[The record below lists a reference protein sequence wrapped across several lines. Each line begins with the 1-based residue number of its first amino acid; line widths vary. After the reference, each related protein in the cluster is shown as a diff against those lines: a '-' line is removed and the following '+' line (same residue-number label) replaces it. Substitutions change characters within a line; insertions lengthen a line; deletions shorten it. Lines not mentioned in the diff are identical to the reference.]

1 LSEAGVDGLEDVF
14 EHGRRPWGDVSEGEI
29 ITENGLR
36 REPLPVALCI
46 LLAMSRLSNLLPA
59 LGHRNFRLFYAGFV
73 VSLLGSWMQ
82 RVALSWLVLELTDS
96 AFYVGLVDAVS
107 MLPVLFF
114 TLWAGVV
121 ADRFPRRGIVLVT
134 QSGAMVFSAILAV
147 LVFAGAIT
155 VWHIL
160 VLATLIGLTHAF
172 DIPARHALM
181 VDLVGKG
188 DLTNAI
194 ALNSSAFNATRVV
207 GPAIAG
213 GIIGVVGVAMCFV
226 LNSVSFLAV
235 IGALL
240 LLRLPPFKRREGLR
254 SPWKDLREGFRY
266 ITSDV
271 RSSTLVLNIAA
282 FSIFGV
288 PVFVLMPVMT
298 RDVLGLGADAFG
310 WMMSAVGVGALT
322 GALGLA
328 VFGHRLPRGRLLSI
342 AAAAFG
348 VFDVAFALSR
358 SLPVSLVA
366 LVMLGFSMITMTALT
381 NTLLQTIA
389 PDELRGRVVAFY
401 AWAFLGIAP
410 FGALQAG
417 WIAERIGTPNA
428 LAIGGTVCVVAA
440 ALLLLRSREVMT
452 TR

>member
-1 LSEAGVDGLEDVF
+1 
-14 EHGRRPWGDVSEGEI
+14 
-29 ITENGLR
+29 
-36 REPLPVALCI
+36 
-46 LLAMSRLSNLLPA
+46 
-59 LGHRNFRLFYAGFV
+59 
-73 VSLLGSWMQ
+73 MQ
-82 RVALSWLVLELTDS
+82 RVALSWLVLDLTDS
-96 AFYVGLVDAVS
+96 AFFVGLVDAVS

-134 QSGAMVFSAILAV
+134 QSGAMVFSAVLAA
-147 LVFAGAIT
+147 LVFSGLIT
-155 VWHIL
+155 VWHIV
-160 VLATLIGLTHAF
+160 VLATMIGLTHSF

-181 VDLVGKG
+181 VDLVGRD

-207 GPAIAG
+207 GPAVAG
-213 GIIGVVGVAMCFV
+213 AIIGVIGVAMCFLLNALSFIAV
-226 LNSVSFLAV
+226 LA
-235 IGALL
+235 ALL
-240 LLRLPPFKRREGLR
+240 LLRLPPFEPPEGHR
-254 SPWKDLREGFRY
+254 SPWKDLRDGLRY
-266 ITSDV
+266 ITTDV
-271 RSSTLVLNIAA
+271 RSRTLVLNIAA

-298 RDVLGLGADAFG
+298 RDVLGYGAEVYG

-328 VFGHRLPRGRLLSI
+328 VFGHRLPRGRLLSL

-358 SLPVSLVA
+358 SLPISLVA

-410 FGALQAG
+410 FGALLAG
-417 WIAERIGTPNA
+417 SAAERIGTTNA
-428 LAIGGTVCVVAA
+428 LAAGGAVCVAA
-440 ALLLLRSREVMT
+440 AVILLLRSREVMT

>member
-1 LSEAGVDGLEDVF
+1 
-14 EHGRRPWGDVSEGEI
+14 
-29 ITENGLR
+29 
-36 REPLPVALCI
+36 
-46 LLAMSRLSNLLPA
+46 MSRTTRLFPA
-59 LGHRNFRLFYAGFV
+59 LRHRNFRLFYVGFV

-82 RVALSWLVLELTDS
+82 RVALSWLVLDLTDS

-121 ADRFPRRGIVLVT
+121 ADRFPRRAIVLTT
-134 QSGAMVFSAILAV
+134 QTGAMVFSAILAA
-147 LVFAGAIT
+147 LVFAQVIT
-155 VWHIL
+155 VWQVV
-160 VLATLIGLTHAF
+160 VLATAIGLTNAF

-181 VDLVGKG
+181 IDLVGKE

-213 GIIGVVGVAMCFV
+213 AVIGIIGVAICFL

-235 IGALL
+235 IAALL
-240 LLRLPPFKRREGLR
+240 LLRLPMFQPRVGLR
-254 SPWKDLREGFRY
+254 SPWKDLGEGFRY

-271 RSSTLVLNIAA
+271 RSRTLVLNIAA
-282 FSIFGV
+282 FSVFGV

-298 RDVLGLGADAFG
+298 RDVLGLGADAYG

-348 VFDVAFALSR
+348 MFDVAFALSR
-358 SLPVSLVA
+358 TLAFSLAA

-381 NTLLQTIA
+381 NTLLQAIA
-389 PDELRGRVVAFY
+389 PDELRGRVAAFY

-417 WIAERIGTPNA
+417 WMAERIGTPHA
-428 LAIGGTVCVVAA
+428 LAVGGTVCVLAA
-440 ALLLLRSREVMT
+440 ALLLLRSRQVLAS
-452 TR
+452 R

>member
-1 LSEAGVDGLEDVF
+1 
-14 EHGRRPWGDVSEGEI
+14 
-29 ITENGLR
+29 
-36 REPLPVALCI
+36 
-46 LLAMSRLSNLLPA
+46 MSRTTKLFPA
-59 LGHRNFRLFYAGFV
+59 LSHRNFRLFYIGFV

-82 RVALSWLVLELTDS
+82 RVALSWLVLDLTDS

-121 ADRFPRRGIVLVT
+121 ADRFPRRAIVLMT
-134 QSGAMVFSAILAV
+134 QTGAMVFSAILAA
-147 LVFAGAIT
+147 LVFVQVIT
-155 VWHIL
+155 VWHVL
-160 VLATLIGLTHAF
+160 VLATLIGLANAF

-181 VDLVGKG
+181 VDLVGKE

-213 GIIGVVGVAMCFV
+213 AVIGIIGVAICFLV
-226 LNSVSFLAV
+226 NSVSFLAV
-235 IGALL
+235 IVALV
-240 LLRLPPFKRREGLR
+240 LLRLPGFQPRAGLR
-254 SPWKDLREGFRY
+254 SPWKELGEGFRY

-271 RSSTLVLNIAA
+271 RSRTLVLNIAA

-298 RDVLGLGADAFG
+298 RDVLGLGADAYG
-310 WMMSAVGVGALT
+310 WMMSAVGVGALA

-328 VFGHRLPRGRLLSI
+328 IFGHRLPRGRLLSI

-348 VFDVAFALSR
+348 MFDVAFALSR
-358 SLPVSLVA
+358 SLTFSLVA
-366 LVMLGFSMITMTALT
+366 LVMLGFSMIIMTALT

-389 PDELRGRVVAFY
+389 PDELRGRVASFY

-417 WIAERIGTPNA
+417 WMAERIGTPNA

-440 ALLLLRSREVMT
+440 ALLLLRSKHVLV